1 MFPELREHNTGY
13 RTPPCPDP
21 ASYALTESAIA
32 SLITPLAR
40 RVPMGRAGSRTRTA
54 RPIGTRTPPSDGGSR
69 ECDFLSDCAWGS
81 LGAIDLPLPSPQGKR
96 VGAGA
101 HYATAALIRC
111 SSFCTARVMK
121 SASDEPLRRTERRT
135 RPVNSIGT
143 KNVDKSFLALN
154 CPIKTLKWDSFA
166 VISNIQAAILGC
178 FDFVPIAENGTVK
191 SQTKDLYLNSSF
203 RSIAIHGPSI
213 STSRAG

>member
-1 MFPELREHNTGY
+1 
-13 RTPPCPDP
+13 
-21 ASYALTESAIA
+21 
-32 SLITPLAR
+32 
-40 RVPMGRAGSRTRTA
+40 MGRAGSRTRTA
-54 RPIGTRTPPSDGGSR
+54 RPIGTRTPPRGLARVRFLHSLCVVNLGSYR
-69 ECDFLSDCAWGS
+69 S
-81 LGAIDLPLPSPQGKR
+81 PPSVPQGKR

-111 SSFCTARVMK
+111 SSFCTARVMQ